1 MLPEGYKKSILEI
14 YTTYNDIIR
23 GGIGLKESEI
33 KDLKLSLYKLDI
45 ALTRMK
51 EFYGMPELDSTLISP
66 ENMSNEFLDAKKD
79 DYFRPVDYEYYFLI
93 YSLLEHEDISRQTL
107 SQIIEGFFRYSK
119 VKKRL
124 KYTDIERTRTGA
136 VRCKTNLRFAIL
148 HLRELGFIN
157 SFEKGKRA
165 WSLTL
170 PGFLVAA
177 HICLYKPFAKFKP
190 FEFNLNKLRGNEY
203 KEYHFM
209 LDDKLFEAIQNL
221 CDEKILGGI
230 LNYADD
236 LLPDSN
242 LKYYCSNL
250 FKDYGTFLGGIYDIK
265 NERNI
270 NKKEFSEEL
279 KKFIINTNNDSKLKL
294 FKSQFSELIN
304 TRKFYEEINIILGKE
319 SRT

>member
-1 MLPEGYKKSILEI
+1 
-14 YTTYNDIIR
+14 
-23 GGIGLKESEI
+23 
-33 KDLKLSLYKLDI
+33 
-45 ALTRMK
+45 
-51 EFYGMPELDSTLISP
+51 
-66 ENMSNEFLDAKKD
+66 
-79 DYFRPVDYEYYFLI
+79 
-93 YSLLEHEDISRQTL
+93 
-107 SQIIEGFFRYSK
+107 

>member
-66 ENMSNEFLDAKKD
+66 ENMSNEFLDAKRD

-93 YSLLEHEDISRQTL
+93 YSLLEHDDISRQTL

-177 HICLYKPFAKFKP
+177 HICLKQPFAKFEP
-190 FEFNLNKLRGNEY
+190 YEFNLHSLRRNEY
-203 KEYHFM
+203 KEYHYM
-209 LDDKLFEAIQNL
+209 LDDKLFETIQNL

-242 LKYYCSNL
+242 LKYYCRNL
-250 FKDYGTFLGGIYDIK
+250 FKDYSTFLGGIYDIK

-270 NKKEFSEEL
+270 NKKEFSKEL
-279 KKFIINTNNDSKLKL
+279 KNFIIKTNNDSKLKL

-304 TRKFYEEINIILGKE
+304 TRKFYEEINRILGKE